1 MNDPCDSCMYYEYD
15 EEYDCYVCGAGLDE
29 DDMYRFLAG
38 RAAECTFYRAGDE
51 YQIVKHQM

>member
-1 MNDPCDSCMYYEYD
+1 MYYEYD